1 MEILT
6 NLYVAENQN
15 LTKPIFLSII
25 IQFKTIGFEAQNS
38 LFWTTKQAILFFLKS
53 ALFYI
58 L

>member
-6 NLYVAENQN
+6 NLYVVENQN

-38 LFWTTKQAILFFLKS
+38 LF
-53 ALFYI
+53 
-58 L
+58 